1 MIVLK
6 CTAVVDITRKRPNV
20 HKRGSLFRMRNG
32 LKLRTL
38 IMGANMMGAKIGNE
52 KNVIY
57 GHRYNICGR
66 WIVAT

>member
-1 MIVLK
+1 
-6 CTAVVDITRKRPNV
+6 
-20 HKRGSLFRMRNG
+20 MRNG
-32 LKLRTL
+32 LKLRAL